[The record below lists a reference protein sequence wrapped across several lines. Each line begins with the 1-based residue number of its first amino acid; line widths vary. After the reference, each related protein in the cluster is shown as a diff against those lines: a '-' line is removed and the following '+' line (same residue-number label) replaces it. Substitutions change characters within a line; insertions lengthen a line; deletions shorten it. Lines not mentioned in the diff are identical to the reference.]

1 MKSCLR
7 LARASRETTQAYASL
22 IKDVV
27 LSPDDRALIEA
38 AGRELQRGVSAP
50 LVADELCARG
60 LAKALQ
66 FLYHPYD
73 PPERDTV
80 DSLTYGEIS
89 PKAFLVAF
97 RSAKRHLDGPVR
109 FFDLGSG
116 RGHTVFMAALVDEAV
131 SACGVEILL
140 SHHDCATL
148 AASKYRP
155 RSEGRGVVEF
165 VKADVATWHDWAD
178 ADLVFV
184 NWICFDRD
192 LMETVSKV
200 AHDRMRP
207 GAVLVTFTTAIQST
221 RFVVVDKIRVP
232 DLPWGGPCTIFVHV
246 VLTPED
252 HRRRVATGEPT
263 PFDADQA
270 IKLPRPGESCDLSDA
285 MGSMLVGAVS
295 EEDAS
300 SPGRPI
306 SDLDLILDG
315 GGDAADDTP
324 PQHDDDAPQHRHAD
338 DPSH

>member
-1 MKSCLR
+1 MKACLG
-7 LARASRETTQAYASL
+7 LARASRDVAQAYASL

-27 LSPDDRALIEA
+27 LSPDDRTLIEA
-38 AGRELQRGVSAP
+38 AGRELRRGVSAP

-66 FLYHPYD
+66 FLYHPYEA
-73 PPERDTV
+73 PRAEAQG
-80 DSLTYGEIS
+80 DSVGSFAYGEIS

-97 RSAKRHLDGPVR
+97 RSAKRHLTGPIR
-109 FFDLGSG
+109 FYDLGSG

-131 SACGVEILL
+131 SACGVEILE

-148 AASKYRP
+148 ASRKYRP
-155 RSEGRGVVEF
+155 RSQGRGTVEF
-165 VKADVATWHDWAD
+165 VQADVATWHQWAD

-184 NWICFDRD
+184 NWICFDRP
-192 LMETVSKV
+192 LMEAVSKV
-200 AHDRMRP
+200 AHDELRP

-246 VLTPED
+246 ALTPED
-252 HRRRVATGEPT
+252 HGRRLATGEPT

-270 IKLPRPGESCDLSDA
+270 IALPRPGESCDLSDA

-300 SPGRPI
+300 PGRAAHLT
-306 SDLDLILDG
+306 DLDLILDG
-315 GGDAADDTP
+315 GDDKPRHGDEHPADDST
-324 PQHDDDAPQHRHAD
+324 
-338 DPSH
+338 S